1 MMLSGAVG
9 VVWPSYGV
17 FYNPSSS
24 GAALRTSK
32 RTPGEMGSVSHK
44 TSKICCKNS
53 VDVERNTD
61 RHPRGPGC
69 HPNCSLRWDLAL
81 NLWDRIYIRKTLTL
95 SDPRHPQRTRDT
107 SHMQAETGTARPGSR
122 QLFLTR
128 SPGVSS
134 PHCHF
139 LQALALLSL
148 IVF

>member
-1 MMLSGAVG
+1 MSCGPAT
-9 VVWPSYGV
+9 V
-17 FYNPSSS
+17 FSTIQALLAQLFELQREPQERW
-24 GAALRTSK
+24 AAFLTRLAK
-32 RTPGEMGSVSHK
+32 SVAK
-44 TSKICCKNS
+44 TAWTWK
-53 VDVERNTD
+53 ETD

-139 LQALALLSL
+139 LQAVALLSL